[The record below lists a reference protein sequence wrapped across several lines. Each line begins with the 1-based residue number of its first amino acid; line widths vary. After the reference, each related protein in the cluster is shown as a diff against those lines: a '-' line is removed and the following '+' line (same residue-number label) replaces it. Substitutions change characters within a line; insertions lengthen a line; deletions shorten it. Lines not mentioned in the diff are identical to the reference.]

1 MDSIV
6 DSINRDRVRRAEVSA
21 KILVES
27 GPGTGKTELAA
38 DRINN
43 LISSGLLPRQLLILS
58 FSRSAVKNLTKRLA
72 QVNHTNSSILEE
84 LRHVSIR
91 TFDSWAFRVLR
102 RLGYPPDELLKNS
115 YDENIRILT
124 ESISNTE
131 REKFCR
137 LMNNC
142 RHLIVDE
149 FQDLPGVRGDLV
161 LTLLELISP
170 PKQNSTG
177 FTILG
182 DLAQAIFSFGSS
194 TNGQSVRRPEEY
206 WNQIQNAYES
216 ELEKFTLTRNYR
228 TSGLLGQRSAILRRI
243 LLGNKTGDEK
253 LKTVQKEFAKLS
265 PISKTTNDEWLT
277 NQAYRKFAIL
287 TRTNGES
294 LREFKNLFGKTED
307 GGSLPVSLRAGNHSI
322 LPPPWVA
329 ALFRC
334 LRTKELTKSRF
345 TRIYNHLTQQWNDA
359 ICKDLGLPSLEHTW
373 PRLAIASGGTEG
385 TSSINLHN
393 LRSRMNWPDSFPDD
407 QFEGEDG
414 LIISTIHQSKGLE
427 FDNVAVLDFC
437 DSNVMNTNDS
447 GNSNKNSELEEA
459 NVYYVA
465 MTRARKEVYK
475 LDSHENYPVL
485 RERND
490 FSNNRKRY
498 WSWKNGWMNFEI
510 GVDGDID
517 PFGFVDTELHG
528 GETGVEQNQEFL
540 LKNALSLQG
549 RKAVLC
555 KHSAD
560 QGKTVTWKIHIQ
572 KDGKPDRLIGRTSN
586 HLAIDLLKVI
596 YNKGFALPHTIWN
609 LRISGVGT
617 VSSEDAFPLREPY
630 KSSRLWLGVS
640 LIGTGDFK
648 TYRNKGT

>member
-6 DSINRDRVRRAEVSA
+6 DSLNRDRVRCAEVSA

-58 FSRSAVKNLTKRLA
+58 FSRSAVKNLTSRLA

-91 TFDSWAFRVLR
+91 TFDSWAFRILR
-102 RLGYPPDELLKNS
+102 RFGYSPDKLLKNT
-115 YDENIRILT
+115 YDENIRFLM
-124 ESISNTE
+124 ELISDRE
-131 REKFCR
+131 REKFCS
-137 LMNNC
+137 LMSNC

-161 LTLLELISP
+161 LVLLELISP
-170 PKQNSTG
+170 PKQNNAG

-182 DLAQAIFSFGSS
+182 DLAQAIFSFSSS
-194 TNGQSVRRPEEY
+194 TNGTAVRRPEEY
-206 WNQIQNAYES
+206 WNQIRNAYES
-216 ELEKFTLTRNYR
+216 ELERLTFTRNYR
-228 TSGLLGQRSAILRRI
+228 TSGLLEQRSAILRRI
-243 LLGNKTGDEK
+243 LLGSKTNDEK

-265 PISKTTNDEWLT
+265 PIGSTANDEWLT

-294 LREFKNLFGKTED
+294 LREFKNLFGKTEE

-322 LPPPWVA
+322 IPPPWVA

-334 LRTKELTKSRF
+334 LRTKELTRSKF
-345 TRIYNHLTQQWNDA
+345 TKIYNFLTQQWNDSV
-359 ICKDLGLPSLEHTW
+359 CKDLGLPSLEHTW
-373 PRLAIASGGTEG
+373 SRLAIASGATEDA
-385 TSSINLHN
+385 SSINMHN
-393 LRSRMNWPDSFPDD
+393 LRSRLNWPDSFPDD

-414 LIISTIHQSKGLE
+414 LVISTIHQSKGLE
-427 FDNVAVLDFC
+427 FENVAVRDFGNA
-437 DSNVMNTNDS
+437 NVMNTNNF

-465 MTRARKEVYK
+465 MTRARKEVYR
-475 LDSHENYPVL
+475 LDSPGNYPVL

-498 WSWKNGWMNFEI
+498 WSWKNGLLNIEVGI
-510 GVDGDID
+510 DGDID
-517 PFGFVDTELHG
+517 PFGFVDAELHG
-528 GETGVEQNQEFL
+528 GESGVERNQEFL

-549 RKAVLC
+549 RKVVLC

-560 QGKTVTWKIHIQ
+560 QGQTVTWKIHIQ
-572 KDGKPDRLIGRTSN
+572 RDGKPDRLIGHTSN
-586 HLAIDLLKVI
+586 HLAIDLLKVLHNRG
-596 YNKGFALPHTIWN
+596 YKLPRKIMN
-609 LRISGVGT
+609 LRIASVGT
-617 VSSEDAFPLREPY
+617 VSSEIEIPLQEPY
-630 KSSRLWLGVS
+630 KTSRLWLGVS
-640 LIGTGDFK
+640 LVGTGDFK
-648 TYRNKGT
+648 TYRKKGT